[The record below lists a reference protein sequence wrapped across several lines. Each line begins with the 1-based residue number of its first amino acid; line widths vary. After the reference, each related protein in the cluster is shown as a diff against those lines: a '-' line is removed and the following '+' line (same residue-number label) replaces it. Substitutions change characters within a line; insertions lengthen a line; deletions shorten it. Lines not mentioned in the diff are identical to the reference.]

1 MPFTPYQGYLHLIP
15 RLAAGLV
22 SLLPVSVWALSV
34 RGVSCLLVGCVAGGV
49 WLCARALGFSRM
61 VSAVMAMIPV
71 LEPMTAVEALG
82 NLANFHWYVL
92 YLLAWIAAAGRRL
105 TIPWAWAGVILVCC
119 LSEIQGVLLVPV
131 VIVTWWRLRVAWP
144 IVGAWVVGLGAQVM
158 AFLLGRAR
166 DRGEGHL
173 SLARLGAGYVGNVVL
188 GGLGETGEPRPPM
201 YAAMRL
207 LVAAVLFLVVLVLG
221 FIALRRSP
229 HRWLALCMLAL
240 SVASWM
246 LAVLQNNSI
255 KFGWQMYL
263 LRWGTTASMALL
275 TAWVLALLEARA
287 PDWVKIGVA
296 AIALAMIL
304 RGFPATA
311 LPRGATTPGFSLALE
326 AARQTCSTSSEASV
340 PIWPDSWIIR
350 IPCARVR

>member
-1 MPFTPYQGYLHLIP
+1 
-15 RLAAGLV
+15 
-22 SLLPVSVWALSV
+22 
-34 RGVSCLLVGCVAGGV
+34 
-49 WLCARALGFSRM
+49 
-61 VSAVMAMIPV
+61 
-71 LEPMTAVEALG
+71 
-82 NLANFHWYVL
+82 
-92 YLLAWIAAAGRRL
+92 
-105 TIPWAWAGVILVCC
+105 
-119 LSEIQGVLLVPV
+119 
-131 VIVTWWRLRVAWP
+131 
-144 IVGAWVVGLGAQVM
+144 
-158 AFLLGRAR
+158 
-166 DRGEGHL
+166 
-173 SLARLGAGYVGNVVL
+173 
-188 GGLGETGEPRPPM
+188 
-201 YAAMRL
+201 
-207 LVAAVLFLVVLVLG
+207 
-221 FIALRRSP
+221 
-229 HRWLALCMLAL
+229 MLAL

-255 KFGWQMYL
+255 KFGWQMHL